1 MASWFDTA
9 RFGMFIHW
17 GHCSQR
23 GLELSWP
30 LVGGSSALPGG
41 QSIGVEEYH
50 STAATFNPV
59 KFDARDL
66 ARLAKAAGMAY
77 CVLNREER
85 VHG

>member
-1 MASWFDTA
+1 LGDSCNSVDNALFEAPQSRLMSTWFDTA

-41 QSIGVEEYH
+41 KSVADRFSE
-50 STAATFNPV
+50 AFALRF
-59 KFDARDL
+59 
-66 ARLAKAAGMAY
+66 
-77 CVLNREER
+77 
-85 VHG
+85 